1 MSKEMAIKI
10 LEKNFEEGKTYAE
23 IGQELFGLG
32 KDKPYSIV
40 AAWKQ
45 ELGLPKGQRWNK
57 YWYYKLIKPEKLQD
71 MITLYRDGASTMQIG
86 KKYGVTDNTI
96 ASILRQAGETIR
108 QRGVPSKTDQTIF
121 QKIDDEIKAYALGLI
136 TADGSVGR
144 NYMISIVLTKS
155 DSYLLEEINERLL
168 GGTGTLLD
176 THTEDGD
183 RSRMRLS
190 FCGKALCEQ
199 LKPHGVVP
207 RKTYTLKELSGL
219 VPKEL
224 YHHYIRGLYDGDG
237 ACVRSGGR
245 IRIGY
250 SAGQKEFVQ
259 SYKHFLMSELDLNNN
274 KIHNTGGCWQIFWGA
289 KKDLTAFYNY
299 IYKDATIFLGRKKVK
314 LLNFLEDTEVR

>member
-1 MSKEMAIKI
+1 MAIKI
-10 LEKNFEEGKTYAE
+10 LEMNFEEGKSYAK

-45 ELGLPKGQRWNK
+45 ELGLPKDQRWNK

-71 MITLYRDGASTMQIG
+71 MITLYRDGTSTEKIG
-86 KKYGVTDNTI
+86 KKYAITGNTV
-96 ASILRQAGETIR
+96 ASILRQAGEIIHP
-108 QRGVPSKTDQTIF
+108 RGVQSKTNQTIF
-121 QKIDDEIKAYALGLI
+121 QEIDDEIKAYSLGLI
-136 TADGSVGR
+136 TADGSVDN
-144 NYMISIVLTKS
+144 NYMISITLTKS

-168 GGTGTLLD
+168 GGSGTLLD

-183 RSRMRLS
+183 RSRVRLS

-199 LKPHGVVP
+199 LKLHGIVP

-237 ACVRSGGR
+237 ACVRSNGR

-289 KKDLTAFYNY
+289 KKDLIAFYNY
-299 IYKDATIFLGRKKVK
+299 IYKDATIFLGRKKIK
-314 LLNFLEDTEVR
+314 LLNFLENTEVR